1 MHKNTPIKLS
11 DHINQTDMAGWSQE
25 KLDNALTRAAEA
37 GELKRVK
44 TLLQYGADVNVRSDY
59 AFHWAVNHGHAQVVD
74 LLLSYGADKKAW
86 QGSIWDKLSKHKNSD
101 MKAVFQKWQIRATA
115 TEISM
120 TVWQGKTLKEL
131 YQVIPEYG
139 ENGFVLLAKANM
151 FDHVLDLVKKDK
163 KDRLRMKY
171 LKSVGCCGNT
181 VLDIL
186 GERDQLSKVLRAK
199 FWKHR
204 SSVLR
209 KCYNENVEPA
219 YQKQINIDKNISRI
233 DYLLK
238 KQRALRLMLSPSK
251 AVRRRPKPK

>member
-1 MHKNTPIKLS
+1 MHENTSVKLS
-11 DHINQTDMAGWSQE
+11 NHINQTDMAGWPQE
-25 KLDNALTRAAEA
+25 KLDDALTRAAET

-44 TLLQYGADVNVRSDY
+44 TLLEHGADVNARSDY
-59 AFHWAVNHGHAQVVD
+59 AFRWAVSQGHASVVD
-74 LLLSYGADKKAW
+74 LLLSHGADKDAW
-86 QGSIWDKLSKHKNSD
+86 HGSVWESFSKHENAD
-101 MKAVFQKWQIRATA
+101 MKAVFQKWQMRAMPI
-115 TEISM
+115 EIPM

-131 YQVIPEYG
+131 YQIVPEYG

-151 FDHVLDLVKKDK
+151 FDHVLGLVKKDN

-171 LKSVGCCGNT
+171 LKSVGACGST

-186 GERDQLSKVLRAK
+186 GERDQLSKILRAK

-204 SSVLR
+204 SGMLR
-209 KCYNENVEPA
+209 KCYNENVAPA
-219 YQKQINIDKNISRI
+219 YQKQIDIDKNINRI